1 MVYSVTSKKR
11 GNYYKCLGLYSKDP
25 QKRAQAIAALKGN
38 QASPSPLSQETGA
51 FSTPTFAPKIPSG
64 TEEELTKLKKK
75 VMEQELTINKLE
87 DKLASAEAR
96 HELQLE
102 KVRLQVRDEMKD
114 KISDAYKEGYQMCK
128 DNLLDLRKF
137 QAANGL

>member
-1 MVYSVTSKKR
+1 MTTSSI
-11 GNYYKCLGLYSKDP
+11 LLF
-25 QKRAQAIAALKGN
+25 
-38 QASPSPLSQETGA
+38 T
-51 FSTPTFAPKIPSG
+51 G
-64 TEEELTKLKKK
+64 TEEELCKLKKK
-75 VMEQELTINKLE
+75 VMEQELTISKLE

-114 KISDAYKEGYQMCK
+114 KISDAYYKEGYQMCK

>member
-1 MVYSVTSKKR
+1 
-11 GNYYKCLGLYSKDP
+11 
-25 QKRAQAIAALKGN
+25 
-38 QASPSPLSQETGA
+38 
-51 FSTPTFAPKIPSG
+51 
-64 TEEELTKLKKK
+64 
-75 VMEQELTINKLE
+75 MEQELTINKLE

-96 HELQLE
+96 HELELE

>member
-1 MVYSVTSKKR
+1 M
-11 GNYYKCLGLYSKDP
+11 NDDP
-25 QKRAQAIAALKGN
+25 KYLACIL
-38 QASPSPLSQETGA
+38 LFT
-51 FSTPTFAPKIPSG
+51 G

-75 VMEQELTINKLE
+75 VMEQEVTINKLE
-87 DKLASAEAR
+87 DKLATAEAR

-114 KISDAYKEGYQMCK
+114 KISEAYKEGYQMCK

-137 QAANGL
+137 QATNGL